1 MRVTSLA
8 KLPRPAA
15 SRLAVRVTPDALR
28 QIRGGHPWVY
38 ETSIES
44 VKSGAQSAAQG
55 GAQSGATG
63 KPGDLAVVFDADRS
77 FAAIGLLDPA
87 SPIRIKIIHEGK
99 PATIDRA
106 FWVAHITAA
115 LARRQPLIDQS
126 LADPQ
131 RATTG
136 YRCINGEN
144 DGFPS
149 LVLDRYDRT
158 LVLKLYSTIWV
169 PHLADLVPAIA
180 EVFRPDTLVLR
191 LARNIDHDGL
201 FGLEEGDALI
211 GVSPADPV
219 LFQENGLTFEADVVH
234 GQKTG
239 HFLDQ
244 RDNRWFVR
252 RITEG
257 CRVLDMYASTGG
269 FSVNAAAG
277 GAHEVVAVDL
287 SEPTL
292 AVASR
297 NMQHNAHVPA
307 VAACTFRPM
316 KADALE
322 AMNRLIR
329 SGDKFDVVIIDPPSF
344 TPRQASVQRALT
356 AYALLTTKG
365 VKLVRP
371 GGVLVQASCSSRVT
385 ADEFHTTIS
394 HAAAQAGRPLE
405 EFRRT
410 RHPIDHPVDFL
421 QGHYLKAVFAH
432 VP

>member
-8 KLPRPAA
+8 RLPRPSA

-38 ETSIES
+38 ETSI
-44 VKSGAQSAAQG
+44 QSIKG
-55 GAQSGATG
+55 DGT
-63 KPGDLAVVFDADRS
+63 PGDLAVVFDDDRH
-77 FAAIGLLDPA
+77 FAAIGLYDPA
-87 SPIRIKIIHEGK
+87 SPIRIKLIHEGK
-99 PATIDRA
+99 PVTIDRS
-106 FWVAHITAA
+106 FWTAQISTA
-115 LARRQPLIDQS
+115 LARRQPLIDAGES
-126 LADPQ
+126 
-131 RATTG
+131 TG

-149 LVLDRYDRT
+149 LVLDRYERT

-169 PHLADLVPAIA
+169 PHLADLVPAID
-180 EVFRPDTLVLR
+180 EVFHPEALVLR
-191 LARNIDHDGL
+191 LARNIDQPGL
-201 FGLEEGDALI
+201 CGLEEGDALVGI
-211 GVSPADPV
+211 SPGDPV
-219 LFQENGLTFEADVVH
+219 LFLENGLTFEADVVH

-244 RDNRWFVR
+244 RDNHAFVR

-257 CRVLDMYASTGG
+257 CRVLDMYACTGG

-277 GAHEVVAVDL
+277 GADEVLAVDL

-292 AVASR
+292 AVAGR
-297 NMQHNAHVPA
+297 NMQHNFDLPE
-307 VAACTFRPM
+307 VAACRFRPM

-322 AMNRLIR
+322 ALNRLNR
-329 SGDKFDVVIIDPPSF
+329 AGERFDVVIIDPPSF
-344 TPRQASVQRALT
+344 TPRQASVERALT
-356 AYALLTTKG
+356 AYALLTEKG

-385 ADEFHTTIS
+385 ADDFHTTVS

-410 RHPIDHPVDFL
+410 GHPIDHPVTFP

>member
-1 MRVTSLA
+1 M
-8 KLPRPAA
+8 
-15 SRLAVRVTPDALR
+15 RVTPDALR

-38 ETSIES
+38 ETSIQS
-44 VKSGAQSAAQG
+44 IKGAVGSND
-55 GAQSGATG
+55 TG
-63 KPGDLAVVFDADRS
+63 QPGDLAVVFDDDRK
-77 FAAIGLLDPA
+77 FAAIGLYDPA
-87 SPIRIKIIHEGK
+87 SPIRIKVIHQGK
-99 PATIDRA
+99 PTTVNHA
-106 FWVAHITAA
+106 FWVQHIGAA
-115 LARRQPLIDQS
+115 LARRTKLV
-126 LADPQ
+126 
-131 RATTG
+131 ATAGTDNETTA

-149 LVLDRYDRT
+149 LILDRYDRT

-169 PHLADLVPAIA
+169 PHLAALVPAIQ
-180 EVFRPDTLVLR
+180 EVFRPEALVLR
-191 LARNIDHDGL
+191 LARNIDQDGL
-201 FGLEEGDALI
+201 SGLEEGDALI

-219 LFQENGLTFEADVVH
+219 LFRENGLTFEADVVH

-244 RDNRWFVR
+244 RDNRAFVR

-277 GAHEVVAVDL
+277 GATEVVAVDL

-292 AVASR
+292 AAASR
-297 NMQHNAHVPA
+297 NMQHNLDVPA
-307 VAACTFRPM
+307 VAACKFRPM

-322 AMNRLIR
+322 ALNRLIR
-329 SGDKFDVVIIDPPSF
+329 AGERFDVVIVDPPSF
-344 TPRQASVQRALT
+344 TPRQASIDRALKS
-356 AYALLTTKG
+356 YELLTSKA

-385 ADEFHTTIS
+385 ADDFYLTVS

-410 RHPIDHPVDFL
+410 GHSLDHPVTFA
-421 QGHYLKAVFAH
+421 QGSYLKAVFAH

>member
-1 MRVTSLA
+1 M
-8 KLPRPAA
+8 
-15 SRLAVRVTPDALR
+15 RVTPDALR

-38 ETSIES
+38 ETSIDTI
-44 VKSGAQSAAQG
+44 KGAGNTSGQQA
-55 GAQSGATG
+55 G
-63 KPGDLAVVFDADRS
+63 KPGDLAVVFDDDRK
-77 FAAIGLLDPA
+77 FAAIGLFDPA
-87 SPIRIKIIHEGK
+87 SPIRLKIIHQGK

-106 FWVAHITAA
+106 FWVAHVGAA
-115 LARRQPLIDQS
+115 LARRQPLVDIGVS
-126 LADPQ
+126 EPE
-131 RATTG
+131 RVTTG

-169 PHLADLVPAIA
+169 PHLADLVPAIQ
-180 EVFRPDTLVLR
+180 EVFRPEALVLR
-191 LARNIDHDGL
+191 LARNIDTEGL

-252 RITEG
+252 RITDG
-257 CRVLDMYASTGG
+257 CRVLDLYASTGG

-292 AVASR
+292 AVAGR
-297 NMQHNAHVPA
+297 NMQHNIGVPN

-344 TPRQASVQRALT
+344 TPRQASVERALKS
-356 AYALLTTKG
+356 YALLTEKG

-385 ADEFHTTIS
+385 ADEFHTTVS

-410 RHPIDHPVDFL
+410 RHPVDHPVDFP
-421 QGHYLKAVFAH
+421 QGHYLKAVFAT